1 MDWLVAVFVLLP
13 LFPSNS
19 TLTPSTQCND
29 IIPFEASMIV
39 DEAAV
44 RQLVERGLVDSAEYW
59 ASLLVSE
66 KQLSHEQQLSRL
78 SLYADILFKN
88 RKYKQA
94 IVAVCGES
102 SCLAFL
108 RARPLSMSNPSQTI
122 QNK

>member
-1 MDWLVAVFVLLP
+1 MP
-13 LFPSNS
+13 
-19 TLTPSTQCND
+19 TPSTQFNG

-78 SLYADILFKN
+78 SLYADVLFKN

-108 RARPLSMSNPSQTI
+108 RTRSLSMSNPSQTI

>member
-1 MDWLVAVFVLLP
+1 MDWLVAVFVLLS
-13 LFPSNS
+13 LFPSDS

-78 SLYADILFKN
+78 SLYADVLFKN

-94 IVAVCGES
+94 IVAVCGEP

-108 RARPLSMSNPSQTI
+108 RARPLFMSNPSQTI